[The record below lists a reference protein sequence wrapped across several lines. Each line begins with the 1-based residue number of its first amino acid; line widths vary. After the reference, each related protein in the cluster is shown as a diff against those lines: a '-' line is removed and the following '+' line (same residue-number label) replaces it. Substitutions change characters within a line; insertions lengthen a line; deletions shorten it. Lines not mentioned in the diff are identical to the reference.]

1 MEKINIKKDNAYTLM
16 HKNIRVADIEIDIH
30 TGVISK
36 IKNLYN
42 IEHLPLGVRI
52 QKNSIDRASLNNW
65 WLERSI
71 PSSRSGIKDALTSL
85 GLSTTCSLLTKSYG
99 LSLSDQYWVCPENS
113 YLEWSKVNFFYND
126 FADDIGNVLFG
137 KKVQN
142 KVLDFSSPDNTSDG
156 NLKKRWK
163 IINKKRCLI
172 KGGSNPFRQ
181 QPFNE
186 VIADKIMTRLGID
199 HISYETIWDGG
210 FPYSICEDFIT
221 ADTELIPA
229 WRIMQARKKKSSDSV
244 YKHFLDCCEFV
255 GIKRP
260 VQFLNQMIVLDFIIA
275 NEDRHFNNF
284 GAIRNA
290 ETLEWIGM
298 APIYDSGSSL
308 GYDKLPNQIRSEKDI
323 VCKPFKNHHKEQLNL
338 VNDFSW
344 IDFEQ
349 LKDIDSLIRSVFDE
363 KSVEF
368 VDETRMQAICYS
380 TNKRINYL
388 KEYAA
393 SYSHDEHRDNTEN
406 DVTVNEA
413 QTYSA

>member
-1 MEKINIKKDNAYTLM
+1 MEKTSIKRNNAYTLM
-16 HKNIRVADIEIDIH
+16 HKDIRIADIEMDIH

-36 IKNLYN
+36 IKTLYN
-42 IEHLPLGVRI
+42 IEHLPVGVRI
-52 QKNSIDRASLNNW
+52 QKNIVDRASLNNW

-71 PSSRSGIKDALTSL
+71 PSSRSGIKDALISL
-85 GLSTTCSLLTKSYG
+85 GLSTTSSLLTKSYG
-99 LSLSDQYWVCPENS
+99 LSLSDQYWVCPEDS
-113 YLEWSKVNFFYND
+113 HLEWGKVNFFYND
-126 FADDIGNVLFG
+126 FADDIGNILFG
-137 KKVQN
+137 KKAQN

-186 VIADKIMTRLGID
+186 VIADKIMTCLGID

-229 WRIMQARKKKSSDSV
+229 WRIMQVRKKKSSDSV
-244 YKHFLDCCEFV
+244 YRHFLACCECI
-255 GIKRP
+255 GIKQAA
-260 VQFLNQMIVLDFIIA
+260 QFLNQMIVLDFIIA

-284 GAIRNA
+284 GAVRNA

-308 GYDKLPNQIRSEKDI
+308 GYDKLPAQIRSEKDI
-323 VCKPFKNHHKEQLNL
+323 VCKPFKNHHKEQLDL
-338 VNDFSW
+338 VSDFSW

-349 LKDIDSLIRSVFDE
+349 LKDVDSLIRSAFDQ
-363 KSVEF
+363 KSGEF
-368 VDETRMQAICYS
+368 IDEARIQAICYS
-380 TNKRINYL
+380 VNKRIHYL
-388 KEYAA
+388 KEYAE
-393 SYSHDEHRDNTEN
+393 SHLHNVHQDSIKD
-406 DVTVNEA
+406 DVAANAA
-413 QTYSA
+413 QTYST